1 MRPWFHY
8 WRTRVRDQNGCVFSA
23 IPIKRW
29 WCKPCRRTGSVV
41 PAFIHRYLHFNRDTV
56 QEVLEVASEGSGL
69 LAVGGPS
76 EETINRWIR
85 EQLSSDVERWLL
97 QTFPVYA
104 GVCTPAPLARWPE
117 SSRVLQ
123 MSRAAF
129 HQLWGSRAPPSWSP
143 ILQRARLSY
152 MTRYATPSAA

>member
-8 WRTRVRDQNGCVFSA
+8 WRTRVRDQNGWVFA
-23 IPIKRW
+23 PIPIKRW
-29 WCKPCRRTGSVV
+29 WCKSCRRTDSVV

-69 LAVGGPS
+69 LAVVGPS
-76 EETINRWIR
+76 QETINRWIR

-97 QTFPVYA
+97 QTFPVQV
-104 GVCTPAPLARWPE
+104 GVCTPKPRARWPE
-117 SSRVLQ
+117 ASRVLQ

-129 HQLWGSRAPPSWSP
+129 RQLWGSRAPPSWSP
-143 ILQRARLSY
+143 ILQQARLSY
-152 MTRYATPSAA
+152 MTRYANPSAT